1 MERLL
6 VCMRYL
12 NFKHSVAFEKLVDCI
27 TIPLAGAGFQP
38 RDLAGVGFQP
48 RNHYLS
54 GFTRFS
60 VYFGWNH
67 VPAQV
72 I

>member
-38 RDLAGVGFQP
+38 RAY
-48 RNHYLS
+48 YLS

-60 VYFGWNH
+60 VYVGLK
-67 VPAQV
+67 PD
-72 I
+72 